1 MHIAICDDNV
11 ADRKQLER
19 LLKREADKRLAGGSV
34 IYVDSFG
41 HPQNLLQNSMQYD
54 AFFIDICKTENLTG
68 VDVVNSLTAQGNT
81 APVILC
87 SSAINYRTCELP
99 ARALFLDKPI
109 KASEL
114 SLVLDEA
121 QKIKDSAVP
130 LIELRE
136 DKGTFYVT
144 EADIM
149 YAVEEGRTLYVT
161 LTDGKIV
168 QIPDTAMNFFFQIEN
183 YPSFFSPG
191 TRFVVNARYISN
203 IHFHRI
209 TMSDGRIFKA
219 SGRILAY
226 AKIAAAEFKP
236 Q

>member
-1 MHIAICDDNV
+1 MHIAICDDNI

-19 LLKREADKRLAGGSV
+19 LLKRETDKRLAAGCV
-34 IYVDSFG
+34 VYVDSFG

-68 VDVVNSLTAQGNT
+68 VDVVNSLTALGNT

-87 SSAINYRTCELP
+87 SSEIDYHACELP
-99 ARALFLDKPI
+99 DRALFLDKPI
-109 KASEL
+109 KAAEL

-136 DKGTFYVT
+136 DKGTLYVT

-149 YAVEEGRTLYVT
+149 YAVEDARTLYIT
-161 LTDGKIV
+161 LTDGRTA
-168 QIPDTAMNFFFQIEN
+168 QIADTAMNFFFQVEK
-183 YPSFFSPG
+183 YPSFFAPG
-191 TRFVVNARYISN
+191 THSVVNARYISS
-203 IHFHRI
+203 IHFHKL
-209 TMSDGRIFKA
+209 TMKDGKAFKA
-219 SGRILAY
+219 TGRILAY
-226 AKIAAAEFKP
+226 AKAAAAEFKL